1 MKKNIIFQMVLIIIM
16 SLAVIPLVSSQGTCS
31 CTGAC
36 NAQGTYVI
44 TRTND
49 CHSGYNPLCERG
61 LESFKC
67 CGTCSWYFP
76 VTGCDCIGSGTLDSC
91 YDAAGTAS
99 GRDAVCAGI
108 NPATPNC
115 CGTGATAHCEACCN
129 TADCGTGKVCA
140 SWACVSGAVCG
151 NGKVEGT
158 EQCDGGLCCKN
169 DCTFYRSTMICR
181 DSTAACDPAEYC
193 TGSSRTC
200 PADIDNCGG
209 GGAVCGNGVK
219 ETGEACD
226 GGACCTSS
234 CTFRPNTFTCRA
246 SAGICD
252 PAESCTGSSALCPS
266 DAKSS
271 SQCRASAGVCD
282 LAESCDGV
290 SNACPADIFSSGNVC
305 RASAGAC
312 DLAESC
318 TGSGAICPVNVFQLA
333 GVSCGDSLWCNGD
346 ETCDGLGTCQ
356 SSSRICS
363 DGKPCTTD
371 SCDEGIDQCV
381 YANTCV
387 SGCDGT
393 SGYTFTGACLVSG
406 CERVLAATEVC
417 TDNLDNDCDGA
428 IDGCDSDCPEGS
440 GSGAASIYRCCN
452 DGLDN
457 DGDGLMDLDDTGC
470 CDLATPPRGFYDP
483 TNAVSGIGV
492 DCGDLDFKFENLM
505 PGMKENCCGGGEGN
519 SEYFITTTIGANDY
533 SACCSDSTD
542 CVDSNGNCQLGVE
555 NTFALCIDVE
565 DNDCDGNINAGD
577 ADCTGTL
584 YGYVFNEQGYPLAKA
599 TVKGSPPAIGTQYE
613 STSAPTQIEGRYTL
627 SNAFISSYNFIARRE
642 GYDDN
647 ITLLTINSGGN
658 YYVNFTLRNG
668 SCHADC
674 TDYYG
679 NCNPACEGLVFTD
692 SSGQQDTC
700 SFISPLC
707 HYRPKGFRATEMRI
721 EPYYDQHTPDTEQ
734 EMIYEYKCCEGEG
747 TPGGF
752 RKYPAISPRL
762 SGDFD
767 SLYDYVTN
775 VKFGGRYVKLHIA
788 IASPKK

>member
-1 MKKNIIFQMVLIIIM
+1 
-16 SLAVIPLVSSQGTCS
+16 
-31 CTGAC
+31 
-36 NAQGTYVI
+36 
-44 TRTND
+44 
-49 CHSGYNPLCERG
+49 
-61 LESFKC
+61 
-67 CGTCSWYFP
+67 
-76 VTGCDCIGSGTLDSC
+76 
-91 YDAAGTAS
+91 
-99 GRDAVCAGI
+99 
-108 NPATPNC
+108 
-115 CGTGATAHCEACCN
+115 
-129 TADCGTGKVCA
+129 
-140 SWACVSGAVCG
+140 
-151 NGKVEGT
+151 
-158 EQCDGGLCCKN
+158 
-169 DCTFYRSTMICR
+169 MICR

-428 IDGCDSDCPEGS
+428 TDGCDSDCPEGS
-440 GSGAASIYRCCN
+440 GSGAGSIYRCCN

-542 CVDSNGNCQLGVE
+542 CVDSNGDCQLGVE
-555 NTFALCIDVE
+555 NTFALCIDAE

-577 ADCTGTL
+577 ADCTGTI
-584 YGYVFNEQGYPLAKA
+584 YGFVFNEQGYPLAKA

-692 SSGQQDTC
+692 SSGQQDSC

-721 EPYYDQHTPDTEQ
+721 EPYYDQHTPITEQ